1 MWGEVEIVRS
11 ARSTNR
17 LPPPPRDGGGVWCQV
32 LAQLFAQRPSL
43 GAPRRLSTPMPRPF
57 AHVCQPPTPGTPAA
71 AAGLALGD
79 AIVRM
84 GPAEHLRDVQSALM
98 ANVGLELD
106 VVVVDTY
113 GQLLLKTIV
122 PVPWDKSA
130 PNSLLGCQMSNQL
143 PAHHPAVQEPS
154 LCNGK
159 PMPASAARVKFGR
172 AAPAPS
178 GSRCWQ
184 RFLLALTALLQLALV
199 LVLVGLPSVSP
210 GASALWRL
218 ASFECAAPGGAKAAK
233 PSHDGLRSVREIGR
247 ASCRERV

>member
-1 MWGEVEIVRS
+1 
-11 ARSTNR
+11 
-17 LPPPPRDGGGVWCQV
+17 
-32 LAQLFAQRPSL
+32 
-43 GAPRRLSTPMPRPF
+43 
-57 AHVCQPPTPGTPAA
+57 
-71 AAGLALGD
+71 
-79 AIVRM
+79 
-84 GPAEHLRDVQSALM
+84 M
-98 ANVGLELD
+98 ANVGLELH

-199 LVLVGLPSVSP
+199 LVLVGLPSVCLLYTSP
-210 GASALWRL
+210 SPRDYAASRM
-218 ASFECAAPGGAKAAK
+218 
-233 PSHDGLRSVREIGR
+233 PSS
-247 ASCRERV
+247 A

>member
-1 MWGEVEIVRS
+1 
-11 ARSTNR
+11 
-17 LPPPPRDGGGVWCQV
+17 
-32 LAQLFAQRPSL
+32 
-43 GAPRRLSTPMPRPF
+43 MPRPF
-57 AHVCQPPTPGTPAA
+57 AYVCQPPTPGTPAA

-154 LCNGK
+154 
-159 PMPASAARVKFGR
+159 PVSYTH
-172 AAPAPS
+172 
-178 GSRCWQ
+178 
-184 RFLLALTALLQLALV
+184 LT
-199 LVLVGLPSVSP
+199 LPTKLEV
-210 GASALWRL
+210 
-218 ASFECAAPGGAKAAK
+218 
-233 PSHDGLRSVREIGR
+233 
-247 ASCRERV
+247 